1 MVKRRQ
7 YKPGD
12 VVPASGIY
20 RVEHE
25 SHRLMH
31 EVTLLAENV
40 FPRCR
45 ECNAAVRFELVRAID
60 GRRLLPFRSSAI
72 LEEFER
78 RKPRFDIVG

>member
-1 MVKRRQ
+1 MVKSRQ
-7 YKPGD
+7 YKPGE

-31 EVTLLAENV
+31 EVTLLAESV

-45 ECNAAVRFELVRAID
+45 QCNGAVRFELVRRIH
-60 GRRLLPFRSSAI
+60 GRHLLPFRSSAI

-78 RKPRFDIVG
+78 RSPGFDIVA